1 VPILPIAI
9 GGTRDWMAKGSFA
22 WRHAHAKARV
32 LAPIATDG
40 LTLADAPALR
50 DRTRDTIDAAR
61 RALQRELDATP
72 A

>member
-1 VPILPIAI
+1 
-9 GGTRDWMAKGSFA
+9 MAKGSFA

-32 LAPIATDG
+32 LPPIDTDG
-40 LTLADAPALR
+40 LTLADAADLR
-50 DRTRDTIDAAR
+50 ERTRATIDAAR